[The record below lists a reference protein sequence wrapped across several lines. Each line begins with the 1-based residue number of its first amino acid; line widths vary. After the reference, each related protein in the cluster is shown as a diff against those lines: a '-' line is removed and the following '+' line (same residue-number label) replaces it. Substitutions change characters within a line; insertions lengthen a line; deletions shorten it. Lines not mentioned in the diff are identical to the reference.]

1 MNKTEKAVLVDNLTK
16 ELKEAKSVILVDYAG
31 LGITQQRELKKR
43 LKEISARFFVS
54 KNTLLKLAGKNAKVS
69 DEALTDTV
77 LSGQTALVFADADP
91 VKPLSVLN
99 KFAKEFERPKLKVGI
114 IEGSFQNKGELE
126 TLAALG
132 SKDAVIGGVIGIL
145 NAPTFNLVN
154 TLHAKLHE
162 LVYVLSNLKSQNS
175 EVKAAS

>member
-99 KFAKEFERPKLKVGI
+99 KFAKEFEKPKLKVGI
-114 IEGSFQNKGELE
+114 IEGSFQDKNELE
-126 TLAALG
+126 SLAALG
-132 SKDAVIGGVIGIL
+132 SKDAVIGGVVGIL
-145 NAPTFNLVN
+145 NAPTYNIVA
-154 TLHAKLHE
+154 TLNAKLQE
-162 LVYVLSNLKSQNS
+162 FVGILDQISKKNS
-175 EVKAAS
+175 